1 MAKRRRRSGSCHVA
15 NVRFKTKRGKV
26 ISFKGH
32 QGADCGPRP
41 KPSTAHLHQ
50 HKIAFKQAAA
60 ACKRAG
66 KRGRA
71 FGKCIGSKL

>member
-1 MAKRRRRSGSCHVA
+1 MAKRRRGKSCHVA

-32 QGADCGPRP
+32 VGSECGPRP

-50 HKIAFKQAAA
+50 HKQAFRAAA
-60 ACKRAG
+60 KACKKLGR
-66 KRGRA
+66 KGRA